1 MNIKI
6 KGVDKVSKRIDKIK
20 KNAGKVPKEQSVKL
34 ELLLNDSFL
43 RSNSRFSSLQGLR
56 DEFKKV
62 FMKETSEELLSSTEG
77 AKFISL
83 HTNFATWED
92 LVNEAGK
99 EYMKKQYSDAI
110 NDIKDV

>member
-1 MNIKI
+1 
-6 KGVDKVSKRIDKIK
+6 
-20 KNAGKVPKEQSVKL
+20 
-34 ELLLNDSFL
+34 
-43 RSNSRFSSLQGLR
+43 
-56 DEFKKV
+56 
-62 FMKETSEELLSSTEG
+62 MKETSEELLSSTEG